1 MALTRLQ
8 QLCLRA
14 ETVEGTFTDPFSTT
28 YASYLAVDPS
38 LTFDV
43 ETYERSVA
51 RESFT
56 PLAPLAGAVL
66 GSASFSLEMTSRSAT
81 YSTTNTPSF
90 DLPLRA
96 CGFQRVE
103 LFRIQIAAGALATS
117 PLLHG
122 TVITQGTSLA
132 SLTVVGNYYADTP
145 TQYIWA
151 TKGPGYAAGTLAGL
165 YGNAT
170 APTSVTTWTWT
181 GSATPGLTASAGT
194 PAITALGWVPTSSAL
209 YLLTTSAGA
218 TINDG
223 VVLVGSTSGAIGVV
237 VGYPGTAASRT
248 DYYIRRVQG
257 TFANGETVTPYTAG
271 VAGATFT
278 LAGSGAFAQLATHAP
293 ALSIGLSKDGTRES
307 LTGCRGTVSIS
318 GNIGEPVLFAFNFSG
333 VKNAVTDAG
342 SLTGVTFLDRTP
354 PVLLGA
360 TMNAGDAA
368 ITSFSGQ
375 KSFCASS
382 FTLDV
387 ANDIQYRRCLTAA
400 TGIDGIYI
408 NGRAPAGTIDPEQS
422 PELDFDWMAN
432 FFSTGSLRMDV
443 VTGSGADKFRFK
455 INNMAIG
462 SVGQGDRN
470 GIIVRDIGFNL
481 HSGSTSSVG
490 GDNEMCIIWDPS
502 V

>member
-96 CGFQRVE
+96 CGFQRLE
-103 LFRIQIAAGALATS
+103 LFRIQITSAGITGG

-122 TVITQGTSLA
+122 TVIEQGTSL
-132 SLTVVGNYYADTP
+132 SKLTVVGNYYTDSAV
-145 TQYIWA
+145 QYIWA
-151 TKGPGYAAGTLAGL
+151 TKGPGYASSSTAGL
-165 YGNAT
+165 YGDAV
-170 APTSVTTWTWT
+170 APTTVTSWTFT
-181 GSATPGLTASAGT
+181 GGSFTASAGT
-194 PAITALGWVPTSSAL
+194 PAITALGWVPTSSSL
-209 YLLTTSAGA
+209 YSITAGTA
-218 TINDG
+218 QTLSSG
-223 VVLVGSTSGAIGVV
+223 TVLVGATSGAIAVV
-237 VGYPGTAASRT
+237 VGYYGAAASRT
-248 DYYIRRVQG
+248 DYFVRRVQG
-257 TFANGETVTPYTAG
+257 TFGSETVTPYVAG
-271 VAGATFT
+271 VSGTTFT
-278 LAGSGAFAQLATHAP
+278 VSGFAQLATHAP
-293 ALSIGLSKDGTRES
+293 ALTIGLSKDGTRES
-307 LTGCRGTVSIS
+307 LTSSRGTVSIS

-333 VKNAVTDAG
+333 VKYAVTDAG

-368 ITSFSGQ
+368 ITTFSGQ

-455 INNMAIG
+455 INNMAIA

>member
-96 CGFQRVE
+96 CGFQRLE
-103 LFRIQIAAGALATS
+103 LFRIQITIAGITGG

-122 TVITQGTSLA
+122 TEITQGTSN
-132 SLTVVGNYYADTP
+132 SKLTVVGNYYTDSAV
-145 TQYIWA
+145 QYIWA
-151 TKGPGYAAGTLAGL
+151 TKGPGYAAGSTAGV
-165 YGNAT
+165 YGDAV
-170 APTSVTTWTWT
+170 APTSSTSWSFNAGASTF
-181 GSATPGLTASAGT
+181 TASAGT
-194 PAITALGWVPTSSAL
+194 PAITALGWVPTSSSL
-209 YLLTTSAGA
+209 YSITAGTA
-218 TINDG
+218 QTLSSG
-223 VVLVGSTSGAIGVV
+223 TVLVGQTSGAIAVV
-237 VGYPGTAASRT
+237 VGYYGAAASRT
-248 DYYIRRVQG
+248 DYFVRRVQG
-257 TFANGETVTPYTAG
+257 TFGSENVKPYVAG
-271 VAGATFT
+271 VEGT
-278 LAGSGAFAQLATHAP
+278 AFAVSNFLQLATHAP
-293 ALSIGLSKDGTRES
+293 ALTIGLSKDGTRES
-307 LTGCRGTVSIS
+307 LTSSRGTVSIS

-333 VKNAVTDAG
+333 VKYAVTDAG
-342 SLTGVTFLDRTP
+342 SLSGVTFLDRTP

-368 ITSFSGQ
+368 ITTFSGQ

-387 ANDIQYRRCLTAA
+387 ANDIRYRRCLTAA

-432 FFSTGSLRMDV
+432 FFSTGNLRMDV

-455 INNMAIG
+455 INNMAIA

-490 GDNEMCIIWDPS
+490 GDNEMCIIWDPT

>member
-96 CGFQRVE
+96 CGFQRLE
-103 LFRIQIAAGALATS
+103 LFRIQITASGITGG

-122 TVITQGTSLA
+122 TVIEQGTST
-132 SLTVVGNYYADTP
+132 SKLTVVGNYYTDSAV
-145 TQYIWA
+145 QYIWA
-151 TKGPGYAAGTLAGL
+151 TKGPGYTATSAAGL
-165 YGNAT
+165 YGDAV
-170 APTSVTTWTWT
+170 APSSSTSWSFNSGAGTF
-181 GSATPGLTASAGT
+181 TASAGT
-194 PAITALGWVPTSSAL
+194 PAITALGWVPTSSSL
-209 YLLTTSAGA
+209 YSITAGTAQTLSAG
-218 TINDG
+218 T
-223 VVLVGSTSGAIGVV
+223 VLVGSTSGAIAVV
-237 VGYPGTAASRT
+237 VGYFGAAASRT
-248 DYYIRRVQG
+248 DYFVRRVQG
-257 TFANGETVTPYTAG
+257 TFGSETVTPYVAG
-271 VAGATFT
+271 VAGSTFT
-278 LAGSGAFAQLATHAP
+278 VSNFIQLATHSP
-293 ALSIGLSKDGTRES
+293 ALTIGLSKDGVRES
-307 LTGCRGTVSIS
+307 LTSARGTVSIS

-333 VKNAVTDAG
+333 VKYAVTDAG

-360 TMNAGDAA
+360 TMNAGDAG
-368 ITSFSGQ
+368 ITTFSGQ
-375 KSFCASS
+375 KSFCASA

-432 FFSTGSLRMDV
+432 FFSTGNLRMDM

>member
-96 CGFQRVE
+96 CGFQRLE
-103 LFRIQIAAGALATS
+103 LFRIQITS
-117 PLLHG
+117 SGITGGPLLHG
-122 TVITQGTSLA
+122 TVIEQGTSL
-132 SLTVVGNYYADTP
+132 STLTVVGNYYTDSAV
-145 TQYIWA
+145 QYIWA
-151 TKGPGYAAGTLAGL
+151 TKGPGYTATSAAGL
-165 YGNAT
+165 YGNFT
-170 APTSVTTWTWT
+170 APSSSTSWTFT
-181 GSATPGLTASAGT
+181 GGSFTASAGT
-194 PAITALGWVPTSSAL
+194 PAITALGWVPTSNSL
-209 YLLTTSAGA
+209 YSITAGTSQTLSSG
-218 TINDG
+218 T
-223 VVLVGSTSGAIGVV
+223 VLVGATSGAIAVV
-237 VGYPGTAASRT
+237 VGYYGAAAART
-248 DYYIRRVQG
+248 DYFVRRVQG
-257 TFANGETVTPYTAG
+257 TFGSENVTPYVAG
-271 VAGATFT
+271 VAGT
-278 LAGSGAFAQLATHAP
+278 AFAVSNFLQLATHAP
-293 ALSIGLSKDGTRES
+293 ALTIGLSKDGTRES
-307 LTGCRGTVSIS
+307 LTSSRGTVSIS

-333 VKNAVTDAG
+333 VKYAVTDAG

-368 ITSFSGQ
+368 ITTFSGQ

-432 FFSTGSLRMDV
+432 FFSTGNLRMDV

-455 INNMAIG
+455 INNMAIA

>member
-90 DLPLRA
+90 DLPLLA

-103 LFRIQIAAGALATS
+103 LFRITVPTGAITGG

-122 TVITQGTSLA
+122 TLVTQTTPSA
-132 SLTVVGNYYADTP
+132 TCTVVGNYYNNASS
-145 TQYIWA
+145 QYIWV
-151 TKGPGYAAGTLAGL
+151 TKGPGFTAGSAAGL
-165 YGNAT
+165 YGNQTAFDAST
-170 APTSVTTWTWT
+170 GWTFAGGGSFIGSAAAPT
-181 GSATPGLTASAGT
+181 
-194 PAITALGWVPTSSAL
+194 ITALGYIPTSSAL
-209 YLLTTSAGA
+209 YTLTAGSSVSLA
-218 TINDG
+218 GG
-223 VVLVGSTSGAIGVV
+223 VVLVGDTSGAIAVV
-237 VGYPGTAASRT
+237 VPYAVSASRT
-248 DYYIRRVQG
+248 SYFVRRVQG
-257 TFANGETVTPYTAG
+257 TFSNSEQVTPYTAG
-271 VAGATFT
+271 SPGTAFN
-278 LAGSGAFAQLATHAP
+278 LAGSNAFVQLATHSP
-293 ALSIGLSKDGTRES
+293 ALTIGLSKDGTRES
-307 LTGCRGTVSIS
+307 LVGCRGTVSIS

-342 SLTGVTFLDRTP
+342 SITGVTFLDRTP

-368 ITSFSGQ
+368 ITTFSGQ

-400 TGIDGIYI
+400 SGIDGIYI

-432 FFSTGSLRMDV
+432 FFSTGNLRMDI

-455 INNMAIG
+455 INNMVIG

-470 GIIVRDIGFNL
+470 GIIIRDIGFNL
-481 HSGSTSSVG
+481 NSGSTSSVG

-502 V
+502 A

>member
-14 ETVEGTFTDPFSTT
+14 EAVEGTFLSPFTST
-28 YASYLAVDPS
+28 YANYLAIDPS

-66 GSASFSLEMTSRSAT
+66 GSASFSLEATSRSAT

-90 DLPLRA
+90 DLPLVA
-96 CGFQRVE
+96 CGFQRLE

-122 TVITQGTSLA
+122 TVITQGTSTA
-132 SLTVVGNYYADTP
+132 TLTVVGNYYADTP

-151 TKGPGYAAGTLAGL
+151 TKGPGYSAGTLAGL
-165 YGNAT
+165 YGNDI

-194 PAITALGWVPTSSAL
+194 PAITALGWVPTSSSL
-209 YLLTTSAGA
+209 YSITCGTAQTLANGT
-218 TINDG
+218 
-223 VVLVGSTSGAIGVV
+223 VLVGATSGAIGVV
-237 VGYPGTAASRT
+237 VGYSGTAASRT
-248 DYYIRRVQG
+248 GYFIRRVQG
-257 TFANGETVTPYTAG
+257 TFGSETVTPYVAG
-271 VAGATFT
+271 VAGSTFT
-278 LAGSGAFAQLATHAP
+278 VSGFAQLATHSP
-293 ALSIGLSKDGTRES
+293 ALSIGVSKDGVLES
-307 LTGCRGTVSIS
+307 LTGARGTVSIS
-318 GNIGEPVLFAFNFSG
+318 GNIGEPILFAFNFSG
-333 VKNAVTDAG
+333 VKNAVTDSG
-342 SLTGVTFLDRTP
+342 SVSGVSFIDRTP

-360 TMNAGDAA
+360 TMNVGDVG

-375 KSFCASS
+375 KSFCASAFS
-382 FTLDV
+382 LDV

-408 NGRAPAGTIDPEQS
+408 NGRTPTGTIDPEQS
-422 PELDFDWMAN
+422 PEIDFDWMAN
-432 FFSTGSLRMDV
+432 FFSTGNLRMDLV
-443 VTGSGADKFRFK
+443 AGSGADKFRFK

-470 GIIVRDIGFNL
+470 GIIIRDIGFNL
-481 HSGSTSSVG
+481 HSGSTSSVS